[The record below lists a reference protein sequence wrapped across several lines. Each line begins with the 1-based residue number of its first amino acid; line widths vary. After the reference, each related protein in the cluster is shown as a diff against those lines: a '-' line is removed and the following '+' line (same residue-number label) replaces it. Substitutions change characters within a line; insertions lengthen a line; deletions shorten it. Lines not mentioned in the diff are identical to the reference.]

1 MKDKSNFF
9 KLSAEERKQLQE
21 DGDVCIDDKGNIVE
35 HGQKLQKYLEDLLP
49 CAYGYLKNIEKD
61 IKEKEL
67 PHVMSIEAGFGS
79 GKTHFVTRLCQYL
92 IDNGIKA
99 VYFNAFE
106 YDNMNPKLAIL
117 DVISK
122 NHEKNTSFNN
132 LWQNLKNSIS
142 VNLNLGLGGCLI
154 DLANLHL
161 KDELQKIKEAL
172 QKAIEENERM
182 VLIID
187 ELDRCDPRF
196 CMNLLET
203 IKHFFDLDGL
213 FTILS
218 FSDKA
223 LLAALSNTYGLDFI
237 KNNSEN
243 YLTKFIDHRTKIY
256 GTDNISYSK
265 VVSKFFQDNEVS
277 KIDLERISIVFNGMK
292 LSVREVKR
300 CVERT
305 ISLMKSSYIGFL
317 ELYAYIACR
326 YDKDF
331 EKIPPIEDVY
341 DPYDEKERLEKAE
354 IYYNLNIYNPCDEKE
369 QLFSKI
375 VDLWNSFLSKC
386 KYGSK
391 NEKIRDNCIKIA
403 HEFCIIRYVNDGI
416 GYKGLQD
423 DIRDYYKIIC
433 KDSGN
438 AKKLAEFF
446 LSDLFEKISATLE
459 NTQ

>member
-1 MKDKSNFF
+1 M
-9 KLSAEERKQLQE
+9 
-21 DGDVCIDDKGNIVE
+21 
-35 HGQKLQKYLEDLLP
+35 EDLLP
-49 CAYGYLKNIEKD
+49 CAYEYLKNIEKD
-61 IKEKEL
+61 INEKEL

-92 IDNGIKA
+92 IDNKIHA
-99 VYFNAFE
+99 VYFNAFD
-106 YDNMNPKLAIL
+106 YDDMDPKLAIL
-117 DVISK
+117 DAVSK
-122 NHEKNTSFNN
+122 SYEKNTLFNN
-132 LWQNLKNSIS
+132 LWQNLKNSTNI
-142 VNLNLGLGGCLI
+142 NINLGLGCSI
-154 DLANLHL
+154 DLAKLHL
-161 KDELQKIKEAL
+161 KDEMQKIKEAL
-172 QKAIEENERM
+172 QKTIEENNRV

-196 CMNLLET
+196 CVNLLET

-213 FTILS
+213 FTILA

-223 LLAALSNTYGLDFI
+223 LLAALSNTYGSDFI
-237 KNNSEN
+237 KDNSEN

-277 KIDLERISIVFNGMK
+277 GRDLERISIVFNGMK

-305 ISLMKSSYIGFL
+305 ISLMKSSDIGFL

-341 DPYDEKERLEKAE
+341 DPYDEKE
-354 IYYNLNIYNPCDEKE
+354 
-369 QLFSKI
+369 QLLSERRNS
-375 VDLWNSFLSKC
+375 WNSFLSKC

-403 HEFCIIRYVNDGI
+403 HEFCIIRYVNYGI

-438 AKKLAEFF
+438 AKKLADFF
-446 LSDLFEKISATLE
+446 LSDLFEKISAALE